1 MKSVSCIG
9 ILMGT
14 NGIVSPLECAF
25 AIVSK
30 MLTGKKFS
38 MNVLVLRFIVMELL
52 KDFVEDQTF
61 FWKKS
66 RETRKYISG
75 EYLRRT
81 LGKKSYFTSI
91 PDDFIYSCG

>member
-38 MNVLVLRFIVMELL
+38 MNVLVLRFIGMELL
-52 KDFVEDQTF
+52 RDFVDDQTF
-61 FWKKS
+61 FWKKIK
-66 RETRKYISG
+66 RNLKVYFRRISWQNIG
-75 EYLRRT
+75 
-81 LGKKSYFTSI
+81 
-91 PDDFIYSCG
+91 